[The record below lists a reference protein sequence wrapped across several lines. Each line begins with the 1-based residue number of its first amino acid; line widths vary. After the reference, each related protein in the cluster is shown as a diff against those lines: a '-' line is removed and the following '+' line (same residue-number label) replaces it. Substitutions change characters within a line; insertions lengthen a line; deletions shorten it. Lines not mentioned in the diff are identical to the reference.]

1 MVNRERSEVT
11 IVLGGKEYCLR
22 PTFQALAEI
31 EARAEIGLVPLAR
44 RFIEREFGL
53 KDMIVVLGPAIEA
66 GGAKPPADL
75 SAMVVGAGIANYFGP
90 VAEFL
95 ALALGGA
102 AASD

>member
-31 EARAEIGLVPLAR
+31 EARAGVGLIKLMR
-44 RFIEREFGL
+44 RFVDHEFGL
-53 KDMIVVLGPAIEA
+53 KDVLAVLGPAIEA
-66 GGAKPPADL
+66 GGVKPPVDL
-75 SAMVVGAGIANYFGP
+75 GDRIVETGIANFFGP
-90 VAEFL
+90 VSEFL

-102 AASD
+102 ATGD